1 MAKSGEKIFM
11 DPEIGEVTFR
21 KSARCRRISIRV
33 HPVKGVTVSM
43 PRLVPY
49 SAAQLFFKA
58 KRDWVLQTILKQKE
72 KFKDVYVASPE
83 EIEALRRQAKA
94 ELPLRL
100 AELASRYGFVYNRL
114 AIKHNSTNWG
124 SCSTRGNINLNLNI
138 VRLPAVLQDYILLH
152 ELCHLR
158 YHDHG
163 EAFHR
168 LLEELL
174 ADNLLRRIP
183 VSVCPDAAVCLS
195 ATATSSAVAVP
206 APAAVPASATPS
218 LGVSCGGRK
227 AEERGNAFLPAATD
241 SAPLWPSATDPYAM
255 DLARCATASVDSYAL
270 SLARKAA
277 ASKAKYPVDHTLSK
291 EIKAY
296 RLL

>member
-21 KSARCRRISIRV
+21 KSDRCRRISIRV

-49 SAAQLFFKA
+49 AAAQLFFKA
-58 KRDWVLQTILKQKE
+58 KRDWVLQTIAAQKE
-72 KFKDVYVASPE
+72 KFKDVHVASPE

-100 AELASRYGFVYNRL
+100 AELAARYGFVYNRL

-138 VRLPAVLQDYILLH
+138 VRLPSVLQDYILLH

-183 VSVCPDAAVCLS
+183 VSVRPDAAVCLS

-206 APAAVPASATPS
+206 APATPS
-218 LGVSCGGRK
+218 LGVSHGGRK
-227 AEERGNAFLPAATD
+227 AEERGNAFLLAATD
-241 SAPLWPSATDPYAM
+241 SGSPDSAPSSGSAPSSLDP
-255 DLARCATASVDSYAL
+255 YAL
-270 SLARKAA
+270 SLARRAA

-296 RLL
+296 RLI